1 MAGHATKGTYRDW
14 RVVRFVR
21 GRKRLL
27 LSSAASL
34 LLLTLLPEWLGLATR
49 FILAWDLTA
58 LLYIASI
65 LWMIAHATVEDCHD
79 HAALNDEGDWIIL
92 LLVVASAAMSFI
104 CIAVELPALK
114 SPDRSLALGIAITGL
129 TVALS
134 WAFTHTVFTLHYA
147 NVYYRPDADGPGG
160 LAFPGNRLPDY
171 RDFLYYSFVIG
182 CAAQT
187 GDVGTVSPA
196 MRRLTMVHGI
206 VAFAFNTAI
215 LALTIN
221 VGASLLS

>member
-1 MAGHATKGTYRDW
+1 MSTTSYRDW
-14 RVVRFVR
+14 RIVRFAI
-21 GRKRLL
+21 GRRRLL
-27 LSSAASL
+27 LAL
-34 LLLTLLPEWLGLATR
+34 LAGLIFLAVLPERDRMITR

-58 LLYIASI
+58 LLYMCST
-65 LWMIAHATVEDCHD
+65 LWMISRSTVTDCHD
-79 HAALNDEGDWIIL
+79 RAALYDEGDWVIL
-92 LLVVASAAMSFI
+92 MLVIASASASFV
-104 CIAVELPALK
+104 CIAVELPLLK
-114 SPDRSLALGIAITGL
+114 SPQHSKTLGIIITGL
-129 TVALS
+129 TVVLS

-147 NVYYRPDADGPGG
+147 NVYYKPDDDGPGG
-160 LAFPGNRLPDY
+160 LAFPGNRAPDY

-196 MRRLTMVHGI
+196 MRHLTLIHGI

-221 VGASLLS
+221 VGASLLQ

>member
-1 MAGHATKGTYRDW
+1 MATGNYRDW
-14 RVVRFVR
+14 RIIRFVV
-21 GRKRLL
+21 GRRRLL
-27 LSSAASL
+27 LSFAAGAIL
-34 LLLTLLPEWLGLATR
+34 LALLPGHLRLATR

-58 LLYIASI
+58 MLYIAATY
-65 LWMIAHATVEDCHD
+65 WMIFHSTIDDCQD
-79 HAALNDEGDWIIL
+79 HAALYDEGDWIIL
-92 LLVVASAAMSFI
+92 ALVIASAAASFV
-104 CIAVELPALK
+104 CIAVELPVLR
-114 SPDRSLALGIAITGL
+114 SPEHSLLVGIIITGL

-147 NVYYRPDADGPGG
+147 NVYYRPDEDGPGG
-160 LAFPGNRLPDY
+160 LAFPGHRAPDY

-187 GDVGTVSPA
+187 GDLATVSHA
-196 MRRLTMVHGI
+196 MRKLTMMHGI